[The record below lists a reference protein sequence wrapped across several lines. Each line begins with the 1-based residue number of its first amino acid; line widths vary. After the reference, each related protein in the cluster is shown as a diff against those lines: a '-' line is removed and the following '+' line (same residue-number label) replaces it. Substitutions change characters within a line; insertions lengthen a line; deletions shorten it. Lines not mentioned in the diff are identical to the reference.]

1 MIKEYA
7 YSLKIMDYGSPGPEG
22 EIKVE
27 IHILASG
34 STGNAAFFRFG
45 DTGILIDAG
54 ISARRI
60 EKGLAEVGFHAGDL
74 SAVLITHEHNDHIR
88 GLDVL
93 IRRHQIPVYTRGRTW
108 ENIPC
113 RKDLPS
119 HCCRN
124 IDREFSI
131 NQVAIN
137 TVNISHDAADAVGFV
152 FYHDRKKI
160 VMATDIGVV
169 TPAVEKALEMA
180 DAAVLE
186 TNHDLDMLQNGP
198 YPRFLKQRILS
209 SHGHLS
215 NVSAARLLSRIKH
228 PVGMQVFMAHLSQ
241 QNNHPDLAEKTVQDY
256 LTSCGCV
263 VGKDMVLNRTFPNS
277 RTSSVL

>member
-1 MIKEYA
+1 M
-7 YSLKIMDYGSPGPEG
+7 
-22 EIKVE
+22 E

-34 STGNAAFFRFG
+34 STGNAAFLRFG

-113 RKDLPS
+113 RKDLPG

-124 IDREFSI
+124 IEKEFSI
-131 NQVAIN
+131 HQVGVS
-137 TVNISHDAADAVGFV
+137 TVDISHDAADPIGFV
-152 FYHDRKKI
+152 FHHEEKKI
-160 VMATDIGVV
+160 VIATDIGVV
-169 TPAVEKALEMA
+169 TPAVENALEMA

-186 TNHDLDMLQNGP
+186 ANHDLDMLQNGP

-215 NVSAARLLSRIKH
+215 NLSAARLLSRIKH
-228 PVGMQVFMAHLSQ
+228 PMGMQVFLAHLSQ
-241 QNNHPDLAEKTVQDY
+241 QNNHPDLAERTVQEF
-256 LTSCGCV
+256 LISCGYDM
-263 VGKDMVLNRTFPNS
+263 GKDIVLRRTFPDG
-277 RTSSVL
+277 RASSLL